1 MGNNTFMTQATP
13 VYLSEVAPSKWR
25 GAFTSGFQFFIGI
38 GVLLANCINYAAARK
53 PWGWRLSL
61 GLAIVPALIMTV
73 GALIIRDTPSSLV
86 ERGKLEEAEKSL
98 VKARG
103 DNVDVKAEFDE
114 LVRAT
119 QLAQSA
125 NQEPFKSIF
134 ERKYRPHLVMA
145 MSIPFFQQITGIHV
159 IAFYAPVLFQS
170 VGFGSDSA
178 LIAAI
183 ILGAVNISSIMVST
197 FLVDRFGRRFLFL
210 EGGVQMFVCQVIL
223 FRKNYLE

>member
-1 MGNNTFMTQATP
+1 M
-13 VYLSEVAPSKWR
+13 YLSEVAPSKWR
-25 GAFTSGFQFFIGI
+25 GAFTSGFQLFIGI

-61 GLAIVPALIMTV
+61 GLAIVPALVMTV

-145 MSIPFFQQITGIHV
+145 LLIPFFQQITGIHV

-223 FRKNYLE
+223 FGCG